1 MQKFE
6 INSPKTSVSFTL
18 SYDNTNRLL
27 AIIFEPHEQISPDF
41 FTFVACNM
49 FTTVQ
54 MLQTVKKQGYTVKEC
69 IENIDFNAF
78 WEKYNYKFDRK
89 RAEDKW
95 KKLKTEE
102 QVAAYKYIEVYQNE
116 LRRSG
121 VAQMYA
127 KTYLQNQVWK

>member
-1 MQKFE
+1 
-6 INSPKTSVSFTL
+6 
-18 SYDNTNRLL
+18 
-27 AIIFEPHEQISPDF
+27 
-41 FTFVACNM
+41 M